1 VTATELSPA
10 PSFWLDSTPGAQQ
23 PRAAL
28 TAGIEADVAI
38 VGAGY
43 TGLWTAYYLK
53 KSNPS
58 LNIAVLESQVAGFG
72 ASGRNGGWCSAYLSG
87 IEHWLDNP
95 GQRAGGILL
104 QKQMF
109 DTVAEIGR
117 VASQE
122 SIDCDF
128 DQSGALE
135 IAVIPAQMKRLEQ
148 ELEYVQA
155 LGFGESDYQSIGPKE
170 LQSMLDV
177 EGALGAIHMKHC
189 AAIQPARL
197 ARGLADV
204 VEGLGVSLYE
214 QSPVLQI
221 NDKTLVTA
229 GGTIKA
235 DTIVLATEGYSGTIA
250 GRQRRLVPIH
260 SMMVV
265 TEPLSD
271 DQIAAIGF
279 DQRYCFG
286 NLDWLVTYG
295 QLTADRRIAFGCRG
309 TYHYGSRIRT
319 FDPNDP
325 EFELVRQ
332 TLLRFFPS
340 LEGISFTHA
349 WGGCMGVSRSL
360 RPSVN
365 FDRDQRVG
373 WAGGYFGNGVGA
385 SHLAGRTM
393 AELVSGENTER
404 TETPWVNPADADRR
418 WEPEPLRWLGVKSR
432 ARLMHWA
439 DRAEHS
445 RSPTASLITGA
456 LDTLF
461 P

>member
-1 VTATELSPA
+1 M
-10 PSFWLDSTPGAQQ
+10 
-23 PRAAL
+23 
-28 TAGIEADVAI
+28 AI

-53 KSNPS
+53 KSDPS
-58 LNIAVLESQVAGFG
+58 LNIVMLESQFAGFG

-87 IEHWLDNP
+87 IEHWLDDP
-95 GQRAGGILL
+95 GQREGGILL

-122 SIDCDF
+122 SIDCHF

-135 IAVIPAQMKRLEQ
+135 IAVIPAQMVRLEQ
-148 ELEYVQA
+148 ELEHMRA
-155 LGFGESDYQSIGPKE
+155 LGFGDSDYQGIGPKG
-170 LQSMLDV
+170 LQNMLDV

-221 NDKTLVTA
+221 NDKTLVTS

-235 DTIVLATEGYSGTIA
+235 GTVVVATEGYSGTVT
-250 GRQRRLVPIH
+250 GRQRRLVPVH

-265 TEPLSD
+265 TEPLSEG
-271 DQIAAIGF
+271 QINTMGF
-279 DQRYCFG
+279 DHRYCFG

-325 EFELVRQ
+325 EFQLVRQ
-332 TLLRFFPS
+332 TLLRFFPA
-340 LEGISFTHA
+340 LEGVSFTHA

-365 FDRDQRVG
+365 FDREQRTG

-393 AELVSGENTER
+393 ADLVNGDNSER
-404 TETPWVNPADADRR
+404 TETPWVNPTDSHLR

-439 DRAEHS
+439 DRAEYA
-445 RSPTASLITGA
+445 RSPAASLITRA

>member
-1 VTATELSPA
+1 VATTELPPA
-10 PSFWLDSTPGAQQ
+10 PSFWLDSTPGTLQ
-23 PRAAL
+23 PRTAL
-28 TAGIEADVAI
+28 TTEIEADVAI
-38 VGAGY
+38 IGAGY

-58 LNIAVLESQVAGFG
+58 LNIVMLESHYAGFG

-87 IEHWLDNP
+87 IEHWLDDP
-95 GQRAGGILL
+95 EQREGGILL

-117 VASQE
+117 IASQE
-122 SIDCDF
+122 SIDCHF
-128 DQSGALE
+128 EQSGALE
-135 IAVIPAQMKRLEQ
+135 VAVIPAQMERLEQ
-148 ELEYVQA
+148 ELEHLQR
-155 LGFGESDYQSIGPKE
+155 LGFSESDYQRLGPGE
-170 LQSMLDV
+170 LQNRLKV

-189 AAIQPARL
+189 AAIQPALL
-197 ARGLADV
+197 ARGLAEV
-204 VEGLGVSLYE
+204 VERLGVTLYE
-214 QSPVLQI
+214 QSPVLQV
-221 NDKTLVTA
+221 DDRTLVTA
-229 GGTIKA
+229 SGKIKA
-235 DTIVLATEGYSGTIA
+235 GAVVVATEGYSGSIS

-271 DQIAAIGF
+271 GQIDAIGF

-309 TYHYGSRIRT
+309 TYHYGSHLRT
-319 FDPNDP
+319 FNPDDP
-325 EFELVRQ
+325 EFRLVRQ

-340 LEGISFTHA
+340 LEGISFTHS

-365 FDRDQRVG
+365 FDSEQRFG

-393 AELVSGENTER
+393 ADLVSGQSTER
-404 TETPWVNPADADRR
+404 TETPWVNPTDAQRR

-439 DRAEHS
+439 DRAEYLG
-445 RSPTASLITGA
+445 SPAAPLITRT

>member
-1 VTATELSPA
+1 MTATELSPA

-229 GGTIKA
+229 GGPIKA

>member
-1 VTATELSPA
+1 
-10 PSFWLDSTPGAQQ
+10 
-23 PRAAL
+23 
-28 TAGIEADVAI
+28 
-38 VGAGY
+38 
-43 TGLWTAYYLK
+43 
-53 KSNPS
+53 
-58 LNIAVLESQVAGFG
+58 
-72 ASGRNGGWCSAYLSG
+72 
-87 IEHWLDNP
+87 
-95 GQRAGGILL
+95 
-104 QKQMF
+104 
-109 DTVAEIGR
+109 
-117 VASQE
+117 
-122 SIDCDF
+122 
-128 DQSGALE
+128 
-135 IAVIPAQMKRLEQ
+135 
-148 ELEYVQA
+148 
-155 LGFGESDYQSIGPKE
+155 
-170 LQSMLDV
+170 MLDV

>member
-1 VTATELSPA
+1 MTATELSPA

>member
-1 VTATELSPA
+1 MTATELSPA

-170 LQSMLDV
+170 LQSMLGV

-229 GGTIKA
+229 GGPIKA